1 MPGFSCCQGLITAEK
16 KRYPLPTPTT
26 PSSTENETD
35 CAQFAT
41 GGVSECRR
49 GEVVLLNSVYSAAAR
64 CVRAPRGT
72 QSDSA
77 ICVMLSSE

>member
-1 MPGFSCCQGLITAEK
+1 MPGFSCCQGLIMAEK
-16 KRYPLPTPTT
+16 KKLYPHPTPTKN
-26 PSSTENETD
+26 END

-41 GGVSECRR
+41 GGVSECKR